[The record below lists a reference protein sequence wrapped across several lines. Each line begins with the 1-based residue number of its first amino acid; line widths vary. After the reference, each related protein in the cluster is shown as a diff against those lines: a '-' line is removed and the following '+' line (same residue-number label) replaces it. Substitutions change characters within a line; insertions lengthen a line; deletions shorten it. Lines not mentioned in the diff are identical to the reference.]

1 MIIEI
6 RQAGFVNKGAELMLH
21 AVVQKLR
28 ERYPNAKLTMAP
40 VYGGAPD
47 TFEKMA
53 DLKLYPKAW
62 LWRKGFDFG
71 RFAAFIPKR
80 LRTLY
85 GLVLTSEIDVVI
97 DAAGFAYSDQW
108 GVQNSKELSVSSS
121 LWRKNGTKLIM
132 LPQAL
137 GPYKKDNIEKYVRK
151 WAENADLIFPREH
164 GSYRYLT
171 EIVGE
176 QEKIKLYPDFT
187 NLVKGTLPDK
197 YDTTDKRVA
206 IVPNYR
212 MIDKTGKD
220 ESEAYLP
227 FLIRTARYLVDKNA
241 KPFLLVHEGAND
253 QMLADRVSEA
263 VGGIPIV
270 KEVNPL
276 HIKGILGTCD
286 ATVGSRFHG
295 LVSALSQGVPSL
307 ATGWSH
313 KYQRLFEDYEF
324 GEGLVSV
331 TDSDEV
337 LFSKLELLIDSN
349 SAKELRG
356 KLNERSVE
364 LKKISAEMW
373 DKVFAVIDQKMA
385 RKGG

>member
-28 ERYPNAKLTMAP
+28 ERYPDAKLTMAP

-62 LWRKGFDFG
+62 LWRKGVDFG

-108 GVQNSKELSVSSS
+108 GINGSKELSISST
-121 LWRKNGTKLIM
+121 LWKKNGTKLIM

-137 GPYKKDNIEKYVRK
+137 GPYKKDNIENYVRK
-151 WAENADLIFPREH
+151 WAKNAELIFPRERD
-164 GSYRYLT
+164 SYRYLT
-171 EIVGE
+171 EVVGE

-187 NLVKGTLPDK
+187 NLVKGTLPDN
-197 YDTTDKRVA
+197 YDATDKRVA

-212 MIDKTGKD
+212 MIDKTGRE

-227 FLIRTARYLVDKNA
+227 FLIRVAKYLVEKNT

-253 QMLADRVSEA
+253 QVLADKVSEA

-313 KYQRLFEDYEF
+313 KYQRLFEDYNF

-331 TDSDEV
+331 TDSDD
-337 LFSKLELLIDSN
+337 LLHSKIDLLIEPDSAGGLRIKLNKRSLELKQLS
-349 SAKELRG
+349 E
-356 KLNERSVE
+356 
-364 LKKISAEMW
+364 EMW
-373 DKVFAVIDQKMA
+373 RRVFGVID
-385 RKGG
+385 RKVAE